1 MGAGILAGV
10 PLDAAGVISRFMRTK
25 STMTRAAVID
35 LNADLGEGA
44 GTDNELLAVI
54 TSANVACGA
63 HAGDLETI
71 DTVVRTA
78 KTLHVAI
85 GAHPS
90 FPDRAGFGRRPMS
103 LPSAQVTDT
112 VAAQIQLVADAAH
125 KAGLR
130 LQHVKPHGALYNQ
143 AASDPDL
150 TRAIGEAVRRV
161 DASLIILALAGSQM
175 ADLLRTMGLRVA
187 HEAFVDRGYMETG
200 TLVPRGQPGAVIM
213 DPTGAAARAVQLATE
228 RTVTVTGRPIR
239 IEADTLCLHG
249 DTPHAPALAQAVRR
263 ALDGAGVRVARLDSF
278 L

>member
-1 MGAGILAGV
+1 
-10 PLDAAGVISRFMRTK
+10 MRAT
-25 STMTRAAVID
+25 STRTGAAVID

-71 DTVVRTA
+71 NTVVRTA
-78 KTLHVAI
+78 KALHVAI

-90 FPDRAGFGRRPMS
+90 FPDRAGFGRRPMA

-112 VAAQIQLVADAAH
+112 VATQIQLVADAAE
-125 KAGLR
+125 KVGLR

-150 TRAIGEAVRRV
+150 ARAIGEAVRRV

-187 HEAFVDRGYMETG
+187 HEAFVDRGYTDAG
-200 TLVPRGQPGAVIM
+200 TLVPRGQPGAVII

-228 RTVTVTGRPIR
+228 RAVTVSGRPIR

>member
-10 PLDAAGVISRFMRTK
+10 PLDAAGVIFRFMRTK

>member
-1 MGAGILAGV
+1 
-10 PLDAAGVISRFMRTK
+10 MRAT
-25 STMTRAAVID
+25 STRTGAAVID

-71 DTVVRTA
+71 NTVVRTA
-78 KTLHVAI
+78 KALHVAI

-90 FPDRAGFGRRPMS
+90 FPDRAGFGRRPMA

-112 VAAQIQLVADAAH
+112 VATQIQLVADAAQQV
-125 KAGLR
+125 GLR

-187 HEAFVDRGYMETG
+187 HEAFVDRGYTDAG
-200 TLVPRGQPGAVIM
+200 TLVPRGQPGAVII

-228 RTVTVTGRPIR
+228 RAVTVSGRPIR

-249 DTPHAPALAQAVRR
+249 DTPHAPALAQAVRW

>member
-1 MGAGILAGV
+1 M
-10 PLDAAGVISRFMRTK
+10 SREPSSPFVKATSTTTRTV
-25 STMTRAAVID
+25 VID

-63 HAGDLETI
+63 HAGDQETI
-71 DTVVRTA
+71 NTVVRTA
-78 KTLHVAI
+78 QVRHVAI

-90 FPDRAGFGRRPMS
+90 FPDRAGFGRRPMA

-125 KAGLR
+125 KVGLR

-161 DASLIILALAGSQM
+161 DASLIILALAGSRM
-175 ADLLRTMGLRVA
+175 ADLLHTVGLRVA
-187 HEAFVDRGYMETG
+187 HEAFVDRGYTDAG
-200 TLVPRGQPGAVIM
+200 TLIPRGQPGAVIT
-213 DPTGAAARAVQLATE
+213 DPTEAAARAVQLATA
-228 RTVTVTGRPIR
+228 RTVMAAGHPIR

-263 ALDGAGVRVARLDSF
+263 ALESAGVRVARLDSF